1 MIYFSFVIHFND
13 TLSVKAELAH
23 FKKHSPRW
31 IYAINVVTGMW
42 SITHFVKALPRIL
55 YEFIY
60 IAHRSS
66 ISDFGK
72 KSKAQNRGFKFGDGE
87 RYQTFPCPTWAILVS
102 ILNMHGMMKE

>member
-1 MIYFSFVIHFND
+1 
-13 TLSVKAELAH
+13 LSVKAELAH

-66 ISDFGK
+66 ISDFGGK
-72 KSKAQNRGFKFGDGE
+72 GKAKIEVLSSATGRDIKPSHALKGNIG
-87 RYQTFPCPTWAILVS
+87 
-102 ILNMHGMMKE
+102 